1 MGVDLSQ
8 QLTAFLLSWVLGAL
22 LGVAFDLLRLPPA
35 RPGRRWLQP
44 LLDGFFCLFS
54 ALCILAFTLRPGA
67 GELRAY
73 MLAGIA
79 GGALLYLTL
88 LSPLL
93 APTWAFWRAA
103 AGDTIRWLFAPLR
116 LLGRFWKKFANGQK
130 KYFLFWKK
138 WFTIIGQQRWM
149 ILIRRRGR
157 RGEGIPMSRSRRE
170 RKVRKRRRKSGGL
183 LGGLILL
190 VLLFGLGFQ
199 LYRMQDQLAAARAE
213 EAALAEQI
221 SSLQEENAGLE
232 ESIARSS
239 DPEMIEKIARES
251 LGMAVQDEKVFY
263 MFGG

>member
-1 MGVDLSQ
+1 
-8 QLTAFLLSWVLGAL
+8 
-22 LGVAFDLLRLPPA
+22 
-35 RPGRRWLQP
+35 
-44 LLDGFFCLFS
+44 
-54 ALCILAFTLRPGA
+54 
-67 GELRAY
+67 
-73 MLAGIA
+73 
-79 GGALLYLTL
+79 
-88 LSPLL
+88 
-93 APTWAFWRAA
+93 
-103 AGDTIRWLFAPLR
+103 
-116 LLGRFWKKFANGQK
+116 
-130 KYFLFWKK
+130 
-138 WFTIIGQQRWM
+138 
-149 ILIRRRGR
+149 
-157 RGEGIPMSRSRRE
+157 MSRSRRE

-251 LGMAVQDEKVFY
+251 LGMAVKDEKVFY